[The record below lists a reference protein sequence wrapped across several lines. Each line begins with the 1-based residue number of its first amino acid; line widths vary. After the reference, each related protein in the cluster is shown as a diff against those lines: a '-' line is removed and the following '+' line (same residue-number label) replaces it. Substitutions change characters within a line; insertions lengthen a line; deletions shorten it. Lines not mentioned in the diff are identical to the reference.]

1 MCKIT
6 LIAFCEYRQF
16 IPQMW
21 NSDCISLLLVI
32 HLVCSLRH
40 EGEIYMTNTL
50 RELRKASG
58 LTVNQIVVELNI
70 QNSTLYMWESGDRLI
85 PVDQLNRLLKLY
97 QYPINDFDFDD
108 LIQTHELKKQVKLNA

>member
-1 MCKIT
+1 
-6 LIAFCEYRQF
+6 
-16 IPQMW
+16 
-21 NSDCISLLLVI
+21 
-32 HLVCSLRH
+32 
-40 EGEIYMTNTL
+40 MTNTL